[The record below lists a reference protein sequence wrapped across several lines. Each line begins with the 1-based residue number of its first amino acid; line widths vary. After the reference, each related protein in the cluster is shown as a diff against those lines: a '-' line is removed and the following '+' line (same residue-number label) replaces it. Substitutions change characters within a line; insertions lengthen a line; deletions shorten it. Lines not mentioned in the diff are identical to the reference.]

1 MGRLDND
8 RDVGGMIDATSYFEL
23 EAEEYQRR
31 GVVLTPELWMVK
43 LMVGAID
50 PTYDEQVSDPTHS
63 LLAQQR
69 IVGTAEFLVCLMAD
83 SSDCLFAGSISQCV
97 CLATLES
104 ACLLHWAGKGASLVA
119 DENLGY
125 QAWQWVPPCGIR
137 CGLAGNLLHMY
148 QLWVTSEQYYD

>member
-1 MGRLDND
+1 
-8 RDVGGMIDATSYFEL
+8 MIDATSYFEL

-83 SSDCLFAGSISQCV
+83 SSDCLFAGSISRCIYS
-97 CLATLES
+97 ATLEC
-104 ACLLHWAGKGASLVA
+104 ACLLHWACKGASLVA
-119 DENLGY
+119 DENLDY
-125 QAWQWVPPCGIR
+125 QARQWAASNSCGIR
-137 CGLAGNLLHMY
+137 CGLASNFLHMY
-148 QLWVTSEQYYD
+148 QHWVTSEQYYD